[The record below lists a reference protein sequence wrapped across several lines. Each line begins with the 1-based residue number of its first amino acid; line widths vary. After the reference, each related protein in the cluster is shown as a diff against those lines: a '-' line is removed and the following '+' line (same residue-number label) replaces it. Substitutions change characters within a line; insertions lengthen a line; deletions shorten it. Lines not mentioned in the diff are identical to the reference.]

1 MAAKKPQQTPLV
13 CHGHSRPIVDLSYSA
28 ITPDGYFLTS
38 ASKDGQPMLR
48 NGSNGD
54 WVGTFQG
61 HKGAVWQCVL
71 NKPALLAATASADF
85 SARIWDAVSGDVK
98 HTFPDDHIVRSV
110 HFSQDSNHLLTAGY
124 DKANKMK
131 IYDLANPSQEP
142 QHFQA
147 ADSVRFAS
155 YHSTDNLILS
165 TYVDKPNISVWD
177 IRSQQVVK
185 TLETS
190 DVVLSL
196 EIVNSNLFITA
207 DGKTVKLWDA
217 NSFKVIKSFTLP
229 HKVESA
235 SYSPEKRKFAAG
247 GEDMWVHLYD
257 FDSGDEIDCNR
268 GHHGPVHC
276 VRFAPDGHSY
286 ASGSED
292 GTIRIWDTEFSSK
305 HAADMPAATANG
317 VAHPL

>member
-1 MAAKKPQQTPLV
+1 MVAKKPQQNPLV

-28 ITPDGYFLTS
+28 VTPDGYFLTS

-71 NKPALLAATASADF
+71 NEPALLAATASADF
-85 SARIWDAVSGDVK
+85 SARIWDAVSGDVI

-110 HFSQDSNHLLTAGY
+110 HFNQDSKNLLTAGY
-124 DKANKMK
+124 DKVSKMK
-131 IYDLANPSQEP
+131 IYDLHNSSSEP
-142 QHFQA
+142 QLFQA
-147 ADSVRFAS
+147 ADSIRFAS
-155 YHSTDNLILS
+155 HHQNDNLILS

-177 IRSQQVVK
+177 VRSHQIVK
-185 TLETS
+185 TLETT

-196 EIVNSNLFITA
+196 EIVNSNLFVTA
-207 DGKTVKLWDA
+207 DGKSVKVWDA
-217 NSFKVIKSFTLP
+217 NSFQVVKSFSFP

-235 SYSPEKRKFAAG
+235 SYSPEKHKLAAG

-257 FDSGDEIDCNR
+257 FDSGEEVDCNK

-276 VRFAPDGHSY
+276 VRFAPGGKSY

-305 HAADMPAATANG
+305 QDEQHSANG
-317 VAHPL
+317 VAH

>member
-1 MAAKKPQQTPLV
+1 MAAKKPQQNPLV

-28 ITPDGYFLTS
+28 VTPDGYFLTS

-48 NGSNGD
+48 NGCNGD

-98 HTFPDDHIVRSV
+98 HTFPDEHIVRSV
-110 HFSQDSNHLLTAGY
+110 HFSQDSSNLLTAGY
-124 DKANKMK
+124 DKVNKLK
-131 IYDLANPSQEP
+131 IYDLNNSASEP
-142 QHFQA
+142 QRFQG

-155 YHSTDNLILS
+155 YHQNDTLILS

-177 IRSQQVVK
+177 VRSQQVVK
-185 TLETS
+185 TLETGN
-190 DVVLSL
+190 VVLSL
-196 EIVNSNLFITA
+196 EIVNSNLFMTA
-207 DGKTVKLWDA
+207 DGNDVKLWDA
-217 NSFKVIKSFTLP
+217 NSFQVVKSFSFP
-229 HKVESA
+229 HQVESA
-235 SYSPEKRKFAAG
+235 SYSPAKGRFAAG

-257 FDSGDEIDCNR
+257 FESGEELDCNR

-276 VRFAPDGHSY
+276 VRFAPDGESY

-292 GTIRIWDTEFSSK
+292 GTIRIWDTEFSNK
-305 HAADMPAATANG
+305 NAADQAAPAANG
-317 VAHPL
+317 LTH